1 MRKYDKAFVIATSCI
16 LKHSSLHN
24 ENEVSGVKL
33 GLVKVLSFL
42 FNFAMCVLEKALSWN
57 VQTPPEKRNLL
68 GWTLIGTRK
77 TLHPFPVSL
86 RVIWVLFDTEL
97 PVWSWSYWWR
107 LAFVIQKALAGD
119 ENVNIRQSKKPNLLG
134 PYWKLQ
140 HSVFFLQKLA
150 QVSAE
155 ACSSLFALCGF
166 ACGANTKYPSIP
178 G

>member
-16 LKHSSLHN
+16 LKHSSLQN
-24 ENEVSGVKL
+24 ENEVSGVNI
-33 GLVKVLSFL
+33 KVFL
-42 FNFAMCVLEKALSWN
+42 CVINFLEKALSWN

-68 GWTLIGTRK
+68 GWTFIGTRK

-166 ACGANTKYPSIP
+166 ACGAYTKYPSFP